1 MRRALLCIALLA
13 GLTLAGTASAQALVY
28 LVRHGEKL
36 DDSRDS
42 VLSAAG
48 MARSERLAQLL
59 ADARIDAIFTS
70 EYQRTQQLAAPLAQR
85 LGLKPQVLPARDMA
99 TLLEQLRG
107 LGPTQRA
114 LIVGHSNTVP
124 ALLKALGHDELVT
137 IAEHEFD
144 NLFVLMPR
152 PAQTPLVTRLH
163 Y

>member
-48 MARSERLAQLL
+48 QARAERLAQML
-59 ADARIDAIFTS
+59 ADAGIDAIFTS

-99 TLLEQLRG
+99 ALLEQLRG
-107 LGPTQRA
+107 LGPSQRA

-124 ALLKALGHDELVT
+124 ALLKALGHEALVT

-152 PAQTPLVTRLH
+152 PAQAPLVTRLH